1 MPVMRD
7 EREVGVRGEVGER
20 GEERRSRSL
29 RTL

>member
-1 MPVMRD
+1 MRED
-7 EREVGVRGEVGER
+7 REVGVRGEVGER